1 MDVVTYESDTVFS
14 IGGELNSSTVLI
26 LDENNRRLIKQ
37 SSKLIFDLSQVTS
50 SDNTGVALLV
60 VLTSFAKSQ
69 GKELSFINL
78 PKQLQDL
85 VRAVGVSDILPIVFK
100 V

>member
-1 MDVVTYESDTVFS
+1 VDVVTYESDTVFS

>member
-1 MDVVTYESDTVFS
+1 MTYESDTVFS